1 LVVAERVFLAA
12 DLGAE
17 SGRVMAGRFDGRRVR
32 LEEVNRFPNGPVC
45 LAGSWRWDVLRLWAE
60 VKAGLAAAADRFGPA
75 VASVG
80 VDTWGVDYVLL
91 SKSGELLGQPY
102 HYRDRR
108 TDGVMDRAAAVVPR
122 AEVYAATGIQFLP
135 FNTLYQLIASAERTP
150 ELLASAHR
158 LLLMPDFFHWCL
170 CGSTA
175 VEFTNATTTQCYD
188 PTARGWA
195 TGLLKRFGLP
205 TSLFGE
211 VVLPGTRLGELRP
224 DVRADTGLGAIPVV
238 APATHDTS
246 SAVAAVPT
254 AHTGRANWAY
264 ISSGTWSLV
273 GVEVPAPVLTEQ
285 AFRAG
290 LTNEGGIDGTFRLL
304 KNVMGLWLVQRCRAT
319 FGADADYEALTR
331 QAGEAAPLRS
341 LIDPDDP
348 RFLNPSDMPT
358 AIAAFCRETGQPIP
372 ETPGQFVRCCL
383 ESLAL
388 KYRAVLRD
396 LAAVTG
402 VPVEVVHVVGGGSRN
417 RLLNQF
423 TADATGLPVVAGPVE
438 ATALGSVLVQARA
451 AGELATLADL
461 RAVVRDSV
469 EPEQFSPS
477 ADNQWAEAASRY
489 AGLISS

>member
-1 LVVAERVFLAA
+1 MPERVFLAA

-17 SGRVMAGRFDGRRVR
+17 SGRVMAGHFDGRRVR
-32 LEEVNRFPNGPVC
+32 LEEVHRFPNGPVT
-45 LAGSWRWDVLRLWAE
+45 LAGSWRWDVLQLWAAVE
-60 VKAGLAAAADRFGPA
+60 AGLAAAAARFGPA

-91 SKSGELLGQPY
+91 SKSGELLGQPF

-122 AEVYAATGIQFLP
+122 TEVYAATGIQFLP
-135 FNTLYQLIASAERTP
+135 FNTLYQLLAANDRTP
-150 ELLASAHR
+150 ELLAHADR
-158 LLLMPDFFHWCL
+158 LLLMPDFLHWCL

-188 PTARGWA
+188 PAARGWA
-195 TGLLKRFGLP
+195 ADLLKRFGLP
-205 TSLFGE
+205 THPLGE
-211 VVLPGTRLGELRP
+211 VVPPGTRLGELRP
-224 DVRADTGLGAIPVV
+224 DVRIDTRLGAVPVV
-238 APATHDTS
+238 APATHDTA

-273 GVEVPAPVLTEQ
+273 GVEVPDAVRTDA

-290 LTNEGGIDGTFRLL
+290 LTNEGGVAGTFRLL
-304 KNVMGLWLVQRCRAT
+304 KNVTGLWLVQRCRAA
-319 FGADADYEALTR
+319 FGTDTDYESLTR
-331 QAGEAAPLRS
+331 QAEEAPPLRS

-348 RFLNPSDMPT
+348 RFLNPPDMPA
-358 AIAAFCRETGQPIP
+358 AIAGFCRETGQPVP
-372 ETPGQFVRCCL
+372 ETPGQFVRCGL

-388 KYRAVLRD
+388 KYRVVLDR

-402 VPVEVVHVVGGGSRN
+402 VPIEVIHVVGGGSRN

-423 TADATGLPVVAGPVE
+423 TADATGLPVMAGLVE
-438 ATALGSVLVQARA
+438 ATALGNVLIQARA
-451 AGELATLADL
+451 AG
-461 RAVVRDSV
+461 
-469 EPEQFSPS
+469 
-477 ADNQWAEAASRY
+477 AS
-489 AGLISS
+489 STWT

>member
-1 LVVAERVFLAA
+1 MPERVFLAA

-32 LEEVNRFPNGPVC
+32 LEEVHRFPNGPVA

-60 VKAGLAAAADRFGPA
+60 VKAGLAAAAERFGPA

-108 TDGVMDRAAAVVPR
+108 TDGAMDRAAAVVR
-122 AEVYAATGIQFLP
+122 REEIYGATGTQFLP
-135 FNTLYQLIASAERTP
+135 FNTLYQLIASNEQTP
-150 ELLASAHR
+150 ELLAHADR
-158 LLLMPDFFHWCL
+158 LLLMPDFLHWCL

-175 VEFTNATTTQCYD
+175 VEFTNATTTQFYD
-188 PTARGWA
+188 PAGRDWA
-195 TGLLKRFGLP
+195 TGLLARFGLP
-205 TSLFGE
+205 THMLGE
-211 VVLPGTRLGELRP
+211 VVPPGTRLGELRP
-224 DVRADTGLGAIPVV
+224 DVRADTGLGAVPVV
-238 APATHDTS
+238 TPATHDTG

-254 AHTGRANWAY
+254 VHTGRANWAY

-273 GVEVPAPVLTEQ
+273 GVEVPDAVRTDA

-290 LTNEGGIDGTFRLL
+290 LTNEGGVDGTLRLL
-304 KNVMGLWLVQRCRAT
+304 KNVMGLWLVQRCRAA
-319 FGADADYEALTR
+319 FGADADYDVLTR
-331 QAGEAAPLRS
+331 QAEESPPLRS
-341 LIDPDDP
+341 RIDPDDP
-348 RFLNPSDMPT
+348 RFLNPPDMPA
-358 AIAAFCRETGQPIP
+358 AIAGFCRETGQPVP

-388 KYRAVLRD
+388 KYRDVLDR

-402 VPVEVVHVVGGGSRN
+402 VPIEVVHVVGGGSRN
-417 RLLNQF
+417 RLLNQL

-438 ATALGSVLVQARA
+438 ATALGNVLVQARA
-451 AGELATLADL
+451 AGELGSLADL
-461 RAVVRDSV
+461 RAVVRESFA
-469 EPEQFSPS
+469 PEVFSP
-477 ADNQWAEAASRY
+477 ACGRPV
-489 AGLISS
+489 GK